1 MFKALGLVEQLD
13 HPIRTFKK
21 QAWCKFMLEFT
32 LKDWAQDATI
42 LDRNNTLLDVPRH
55 VELCRKNI
63 IKLSTTKTLLT

>member
-1 MFKALGLVEQLD
+1 
-13 HPIRTFKK
+13 
-21 QAWCKFMLEFT
+21 MLEFT

-63 IKLSTTKTLLT
+63 FTFSTTKTLLT